1 MTNNNDEDV
10 VVSGDAD
17 TPSVVDDPGL
27 SGTERRLVRLS
38 FWQTVLSVAGVF
50 IAVLAL
56 YAALTESQA
65 VRQQTAAAVW
75 PFVQLSVE
83 DFDTG
88 DRAGFML
95 SVTNSGVGPA
105 LVRSV
110 RVVLDGQAMRD
121 WEQVVRQLGGEL
133 NEQVG
138 RSTLSDRVLSPGV
151 RRDLITVTE
160 QSLARQFQAMIAN
173 PENSISYCY
182 CSIFDECWVADSRR
196 QALEPMTVQS
206 CPDYGDEAFQN

>member
-1 MTNNNDEDV
+1 MTKSNDEEV
-10 VVSGDAD
+10 VVSRDAD
-17 TPSVVDDPGL
+17 IPSVVDDPGL

-38 FWQTVLSVAGVF
+38 FWQTVLSVVCVF

-121 WEQVVRQLGGEL
+121 WGQVVTQLGGEL

-160 QSLARQFQAMIAN
+160 QRLARQFQAMIAN

>member
-1 MTNNNDEDV
+1 MTKSNDEEV

-38 FWQTVLSVAGVF
+38 FWQTVLSVVGVF

-121 WEQVVRQLGGEL
+121 WEQVVTQLGGEL

>member
-1 MTNNNDEDV
+1 VNPQDED
-10 VVSGDAD
+10 DKAPHAAD
-17 TPSVVDDPGL
+17 TPSPDPDSGL
-27 SGTERRLVRLS
+27 SGTEQRLVRLS
-38 FWQTVLSVAGVF
+38 FWQTVLSVVGVF

-83 DFDTG
+83 DYDTG

-121 WEQVVRQLGGEL
+121 WEQVVTQLGGEL

-151 RRDLITVTE
+151 RRDLITVTD
-160 QSLARQFQAMIAN
+160 QNLARQFQAMIAN

-196 QALEPMTVQS
+196 QALDPTTVQS

>member
-1 MTNNNDEDV
+1 MNPQDED
-10 VVSGDAD
+10 DKAPHAAD
-17 TPSVVDDPGL
+17 TPSPDPDSGL
-27 SGTERRLVRLS
+27 SGTEQRLVRLS
-38 FWQTVLSVAGVF
+38 FWQTVLSVVGVF

-83 DFDTG
+83 DYDTG

-121 WEQVVRQLGGEL
+121 WEQVVTQLGGEL

-151 RRDLITVTE
+151 RRDLITVTD
-160 QSLARQFQAMIAN
+160 QNLARQFQAMIAN

-196 QALEPMTVQS
+196 QALDPTTVQS

>member
-1 MTNNNDEDV
+1 MTKSNDEEV
-10 VVSGDAD
+10 VVSRDAD

-38 FWQTVLSVAGVF
+38 FWQTVLSVVGVF

-121 WEQVVRQLGGEL
+121 WEQVVTQLGGEL

>member
-1 MTNNNDEDV
+1 VTKSNDEEV

-38 FWQTVLSVAGVF
+38 FWQTVLSVVGVF

-121 WEQVVRQLGGEL
+121 WEQVVTQLGGEL

>member
-1 MTNNNDEDV
+1 VNPQDEDDKA
-10 VVSGDAD
+10 SHAAD
-17 TPSVVDDPGL
+17 TPSVDSDSEL
-27 SGTERRLVRLS
+27 SGTEQRLVRLS
-38 FWQTVLSVAGVF
+38 FWQMVLSVVGVF

-83 DFDTG
+83 DYDTG

-110 RVVLDGQAMRD
+110 RVILNGQAMRD
-121 WEQVVRQLGGEL
+121 WEQVVTQLGGEL
-133 NEQVG
+133 NDQVG

-151 RRDLITVTE
+151 RRDLITVTD
-160 QSLARQFQAMIAN
+160 QDLARQFQTMIAN

-196 QALEPMTVQS
+196 QALDPETVQS
-206 CPDYGDEAFQN
+206 CPDYGDESFQN

>member
-1 MTNNNDEDV
+1 MTNNNDEHV

-17 TPSVVDDPGL
+17 TPSVVDDPEL

-38 FWQTVLSVAGVF
+38 FWQTVLSVVGVF

-121 WEQVVRQLGGEL
+121 WEQVVTQLGGEL

>member
-1 MTNNNDEDV
+1 MNTHDDDKNV
-10 VVSGDAD
+10 PRDAN
-17 TPSVVDDPGL
+17 TASVDDGPGL
-27 SGTERRLVRLS
+27 SGTEKRLVRLS
-38 FWQTVLSVAGVF
+38 FWQTVLSVVGVF

-83 DFDTG
+83 DYDTG

-121 WEQVVRQLGGEL
+121 WEQVVTQLGGEL

-151 RRDLITVTE
+151 RRDLITVTD
-160 QSLARQFQAMIAN
+160 QNLARQFQTMIAN

-196 QALEPMTVQS
+196 QALEPTTVQS
-206 CPDYGDEAFQN
+206 CPDYGDDAFHN